1 MPAADVNTRIKS
13 ELLRLSDTKFC
24 KFNQKLLPGTKNVMG
39 VRLPALR
46 EIAKELA
53 KGDWKTYL
61 SHASDDTFEEIML
74 QGLTIGYVKAPAEEM
89 FSALHAFIPKIDN
102 WSVCDSTAA
111 GLKPAKKYPQEFWNF
126 LIPYLSGTEFEI
138 RFALVMF
145 LDHFL
150 VPEYIDAVLAKSD
163 FNPDGYYAKM
173 ALAWL
178 VSVCYVKFPEK
189 TERFLKN
196 CTLDDWTVDK
206 SVQKI
211 KESYRVSDE
220 DKIRL
225 QKMKRYLKRSS

>member
-1 MPAADVNTRIKS
+1 MTDLNARIKAELANLS
-13 ELLRLSDTKFC
+13 EPQFRA
-24 KFNQKLLPGTKNVMG
+24 FNEKLLPGTKNVLG

-46 EIAKELA
+46 AIAKKLA

-61 SHASDDTFEEIML
+61 AYASDDSFEEIML
-74 QGLTIGYVKAPAEEM
+74 QGLVIGYLKAPLEEI
-89 FSALHAFIPKIDN
+89 FEPLRAFIPKIDN

-111 GLKPAKKYPQEFWNF
+111 GLKLAKTYPKEFWNF

-150 VPEYIDAVLAKSD
+150 MPEYVDEVLSKAD

-178 VSVCYVKFPEK
+178 VSICYVKFPEK
-189 TERFLKN
+189 TEEFLQD
-196 CTLDDWTVDK
+196 CTLDDWTFNK
-206 SVQKI
+206 SIRKI
-211 KESYRVSDE
+211 QESYCVSGE
-220 DKIRL
+220 NKIRL
-225 QKMKRYLKRSS
+225 QKMKRYLQRSS